1 MVIALLVKHK
11 VHMAWTIRMPL
22 QELQESPHRSIMRDR
37 IRYRYNRLKPEYAVM
52 VALHNGTSI
61 GSIAIGMLHIIEALG
76 VRFPNVNFHIRNGLA
91 GGIFDS
97 AENKAWFAFGIV

>member
-11 VHMAWTIRMPL
+11 MHMARTVRMPL
-22 QELQESPHRSIMRDR
+22 QELQESPYRSIVRDR
-37 IRYRYNRLKPEYAVM
+37 IWHRHNCLKPEYAVM
-52 VALHNGTSI
+52 VALHNDTSI
-61 GSIAIGMLHIIEALG
+61 WSIAVGILHIIEALR

-97 AENKAWFAFGIV
+97 TDDKAWFALGVM

>member
-11 VHMAWTIRMPL
+11 MHMARTIWMPL
-22 QELQESPHRSIMRDR
+22 QELQEFPYRPIMRDR
-37 IRYRYNRLKPEYAVM
+37 IRHRHNRLKPEYAVM

-61 GSIAIGMLHIIEALG
+61 WSIAIGMLHIIEALR
-76 VRFPNVNFHIRNGLA
+76 VRFPNVDSHIRNGLA

-97 AENKAWFAFGIV
+97 AEDKAWFALGVM